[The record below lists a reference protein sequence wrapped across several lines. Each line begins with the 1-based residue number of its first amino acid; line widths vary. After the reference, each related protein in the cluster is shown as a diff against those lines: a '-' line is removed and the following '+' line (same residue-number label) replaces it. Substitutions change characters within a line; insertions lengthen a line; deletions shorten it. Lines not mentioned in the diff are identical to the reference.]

1 MQSDLRTGATTYEA
15 TAGKQMPD
23 TPEWLSGLRLS
34 YNAGTWYGNLDAK
47 FTGKSFSTLV
57 NDESVD
63 ANTVVNATVGYRFGD
78 TAFLK
83 KPSIQL
89 NVSNLFDTEYVRI
102 NSPSGS
108 SFTTRALGAG
118 GSAPSY
124 YVSAPRFFSVTLRSD
139 F

>member
-1 MQSDLRTGATTYEA
+1 
-15 TAGKQMPD
+15 MPD

-34 YNAGTWYGNLDAK
+34 YNAGTWYGNVDAK

-57 NDESVD
+57 NDEIVD
-63 ANTVVNATVGYRFGD
+63 AHTLVNTTLGYRFAN

-89 NVSNLFDTEYVRI
+89 NVNNLFNEDYVRI

-108 SFTTRALGAG
+108 LFTTRAIGTG
-118 GSAPSY
+118 GSTPFY
-124 YVSAPRFFSVTLRSD
+124 YVGAPRFISVTFRSD